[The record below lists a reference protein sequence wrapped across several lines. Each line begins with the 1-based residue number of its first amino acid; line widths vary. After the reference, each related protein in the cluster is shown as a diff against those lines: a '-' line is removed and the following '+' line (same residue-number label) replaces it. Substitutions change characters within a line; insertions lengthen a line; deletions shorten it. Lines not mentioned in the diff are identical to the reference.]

1 MLESTLLPETT
12 TEKRASTE
20 QKKHSTN
27 HQRSKDLLLR
37 RESEER
43 FLTRDQELMLGRN
56 LRKLTLLMKSSSL
69 NISKKR
75 RQPRKPLIQLQP
87 QLLKKRRS
95 QHQPRLQ
102 PSQLRKRRKP
112 QLRLLQLRLPLQP
125 RRKNQRRLLRL
136 RERNESQSTIVQ
148 PPDL

>member
-1 MLESTLLPETT
+1 MGTT

-102 PSQLRKRRKP
+102 PSQLR
-112 QLRLLQLRLPLQP
+112 LLQLRLPLQP

-136 RERNESQSTIVQ
+136 RERNESQST
-148 PPDL
+148 